1 VYNASDLYKRAI
13 SQPYR
18 DLRLRCT
25 IDNIVYTES
34 DLQDCS
40 IEESILTG
48 EDFKFGSATAS
59 RLELTLL
66 NMDDRLTAKSF
77 EDKEVH
83 IEIGVMLDKFHQPFE
98 YVSMG
103 FFIVEEAR
111 KDNNLIKLTGYDKMI
126 YFEKPYVSNLAYPAT
141 LLQILQEICTQA
153 GVQLENT
160 SFLNSDYLVNE
171 MPDLEN
177 VTLRLAVEH
186 ISELV
191 CSFACINRAGKLEL
205 KTFSDTNVSINAD
218 NYYSMKLS
226 EYEYGPIEV
235 ISINP
240 ENIFALN
247 ATQQLKDNML
257 NEVKGFTFKP
267 FTTSWQGNPLTAP
280 GDIINV
286 SEKNGVKYKSF
297 IANQKFNFS
306 TGLKCDIT
314 TNAKTA
320 IQSEFQTKGPI
331 SASIEKAKA
340 ELRSKI
346 EQSESKILLEVEEVG
361 KSVASLQL
369 EADNINLKVE
379 ELDSSIAEI
388 DIKADNIS
396 LRVEEVNSSIAV
408 VDLKAD
414 NISLSVQSLDEE
426 VGSVQ
431 STLSVQAGQISTKVE
446 RDGVISAIIQSP
458 ETIKFSAS
466 KIELDGITQVNGNVE
481 LGKGW
486 EPGGENGE
494 KSITF
499 SNAGKISY
507 NDGFRYQASTF
518 GHLFVGDVT
527 IQSDYRLNLTGV
539 QVIGLNVVASFG

>member
-1 VYNASDLYKRAI
+1 LVYNASDLFKRAI

-18 DLRLRCT
+18 DLRLRST
-25 IDNIVYTES
+25 IDNIVYTET

-77 EDKEVH
+77 EDKEVY

-103 FFIVEEAR
+103 HFIVEEAS

-160 SFLNSDYLVNE
+160 SFLNSEYLVNE

-177 VTLRLAVEH
+177 VTLRLAAEH
-186 ISELV
+186 ISELA

-205 KTFSDTNVSINAD
+205 KTFRDTNVSINAD

-235 ISINP
+235 IGINP

-257 NEVKGFTFKP
+257 NAVKGFTFKP

-297 IANQKFNFS
+297 IANQKFTFS
-306 TGLKCDIT
+306 TGLKCDIA

-320 IQSEFQTKGPI
+320 IQSEYQTAGPVTLAI
-331 SASIEKAKA
+331 AKA
-340 ELRSKI
+340 ESKFRAKI
-346 EQSESKILLEVEEVG
+346 EETDEKITLEVERINESIASINIEADNVAI
-361 KSVASLQL
+361 KVEELNTSVASLNIR
-369 EADNINLKVE
+369 ADNVT
-379 ELDSSIAEI
+379 
-388 DIKADNIS
+388 IS
-396 LRVEEVNSSIAV
+396 VA
-408 VDLKAD
+408 
-414 NISLSVQSLDEE
+414 SLDGRM
-426 VGSVQ
+426 GSAESQ
-431 STLSVQAGQISTKVE
+431 LSVQAGQISTKVE
-446 RDGVISAIIQSP
+446 KDGVMSAIVQSP
-458 ETIKFSAS
+458 ETIKFTAS
-466 KIELDGITQVNGNVE
+466 KIELDGITHVNGNLE

-486 EPGGENGE
+486 QPGGENGE

-507 NDGFRYQASTF
+507 NDGFLYQASTF
-518 GHLFVGDVT
+518 GHIFRGDVK
-527 IQSDYRLNLTGV
+527 IESGYNLNLTGV
-539 QVIGLNVVASFG
+539 NVTGLNVTVSFG